1 MNSTGMQVITIS
13 TSLCFVHWDFSL
25 SGVGTAVNSRYR
37 TLLFFWLLFKQKF
50 KLSILCNFFF
60 SQILFLTHIHF
71 RAKFDFKLDHKWTDT
86 TLFRDL
92 LEGQKW
98 CISSMPPIF
107 CPCGILHLIV
117 TSTEK
122 HWGSVHTEKSCTAW
136 PMSNTWWVLDKVQT
150 KEWSHSQR
158 WIAQSVRGSHAKQ
171 QLI

>member
-1 MNSTGMQVITIS
+1 MH
-13 TSLCFVHWDFSL
+13 LDFSL
-25 SGVGTAVNSRYR
+25 SGVGTAVNSRYK
-37 TLLFFWLLFKQKF
+37 TLLFFWLLFKKN
-50 KLSILCNFFF
+50 LSWTFYVIF
-60 SQILFLTHIHF
+60 SFLKSFFLTHIHF
-71 RAKFDFKLDHKWTDT
+71 RAKFDFKLDHEWTDT

-98 CISSMPPIF
+98 RISSMPPIF
-107 CPCGILHLIV
+107 CPRGILHLIV

-122 HWGSVHTEKSCTAW
+122 HWGSAHTEKSCTAW